1 MKKLHIILVLA
12 AICIT
17 ATNCKKFLD
26 INKDPNN
33 PSSVSEGLILSPVE
47 VSISTNVVGGY
58 NGNTL
63 SYWMQYLSLNQ
74 PSPGIETYRIL
85 PSDVDNSWTYY
96 LYPNI
101 LNNLNNMIQ
110 QAQTAGHTEY
120 VAIGKTLMAYN
131 LAIITDAW
139 GDVPYSQALQ
149 IASVVKPAYDPQ
161 EAVYG
166 SIQNL
171 LDSAIYYADQPASAV
186 APGTDDYIY
195 SGDMSKWK
203 KFAYMLKARY
213 YLRLSNAPGRTASN
227 QADSALTALQNGF
240 ASNDDNALVTYSGQ
254 PGSEN
259 PWYESTLPG
268 AGGVVLS
275 SSFVDTLVARK
286 DPRLPVLASK
296 GKHGNYAGR
305 VIGSDPAP
313 DPDSFSVVNT
323 SYGGY
328 LPLDDENSAG
338 AAAPVYLATYSE
350 QLFIE
355 AEATFIKSGAV
366 TATPIFK
373 SAIGAHMDMLGIG
386 ETAKNAYVQSRG
398 ALTTDHGTEQIINEK
413 YIADFLSL
421 ETYNDWR
428 RTGFPVLQLAQNPYI
443 NYIPRRWP
451 YPTNAIL
458 TNPQPQQSAA
468 LSDNVWWASK

>member
-1 MKKLHIILVLA
+1 MKKLQIIIALA

-17 ATNCKKFLD
+17 AVNCKKFLD
-26 INKDPNN
+26 VNKDPNN

-74 PSPGIETYRIL
+74 SSPDIETYRIL
-85 PSDVDNSWTYY
+85 PSDVDNSWTFY

-101 LNNLNNMIQ
+101 LNNLNNMIR
-110 QAQTAGHTEY
+110 QAESAGHTEY
-120 VAIGKTLMAYN
+120 AAIGKILMAYN
-131 LAIITDAW
+131 LAIVTDVW

-149 IASVVKPAYDPQ
+149 ITSVLKPAYDPQ

-166 SIQNL
+166 SIQSL
-171 LDSAIYYADQPASAV
+171 LDSAIFYADQPASSI

-195 SGDMSKWK
+195 SGDMSEWK

-213 YLRLSNAPGRTASN
+213 YLRLSNAPGRTASA
-227 QADSALTALQNGF
+227 QADSALTALQSGF
-240 ASNDDNALVTYSGQ
+240 ASNNDNALVPYSGD

-259 PWYESTLPG
+259 PWYENTLPG

-275 SSFVDTLVARK
+275 SSFIDTLVARK
-286 DPRLPVLASK
+286 DPRLPIIATK
-296 GKHGNYAGR
+296 GSGSYYYGR
-305 VIGSDPAP
+305 DIGTDPAP
-313 DPDSFSVVNT
+313 DPDTFSVVNT
-323 SYGGY
+323 FYGGY
-328 LPLDDENSAG
+328 LPLDKTNAAG

-355 AEATFIKSGAV
+355 AEATFIKSGASA
-366 TATPIFK
+366 ATPIFQA
-373 SAIGAHMDMLGIG
+373 AIGAHMDMLGIN
-386 ETAKNAYVQSRG
+386 EAAKTAYIQSRG
-398 ALTTDHGTEQIINEK
+398 ALTTPNGIEQIINEK

-428 RTGFPVLQLAQNPYI
+428 RTGFPVLQLAQNPYLS
-443 NYIPRRWP
+443 YIPRRWP
-451 YPTNAIL
+451 YSTNAIL
-458 TNPQPQQSAA
+458 TNPQPQQSAV